1 MGILDVLK
9 SIGNGIGNF
18 AKNAVNTV
26 KGAIS
31 SVFNTGKETVNKILD
46 IPKAAIT
53 TAGDLGGKITQTIG
67 GAVHD
72 VSGGLS
78 SIASSLSMP
87 LMLVG
92 GGLVIYMLMNKK

>member
-9 SIGNGIGNF
+9 SIGNGIGTL

-31 SVFNTGKETVNKILD
+31 SVFNAGKETVNKILD

-53 TAGDLGGKITQTIG
+53 TARDLGGKITQTVG

-78 SIASSLSMP
+78 SFYEEEVCFFCLKQLILE
-87 LMLVG
+87 LYNQYYFV
-92 GGLVIYMLMNKK
+92 

>member
-31 SVFNTGKETVNKILD
+31 SVFNAGKETVNKILD
-46 IPKAAIT
+46 IP
-53 TAGDLGGKITQTIG
+53 
-67 GAVHD
+67 
-72 VSGGLS
+72 
-78 SIASSLSMP
+78 
-87 LMLVG
+87 
-92 GGLVIYMLMNKK
+92 